1 MGDDTKTKAQG
12 NGRRGPRKT
21 GGTRTT
27 KKPQLALDE
36 LVIEDADLVGA
47 VQQFD
52 MCRKAVATASGN
64 RDKALDKV
72 KKLIPADTLARMSDE
87 QLAIRV
93 GAYRI
98 AMHDIKGG
106 HRAFDTKDRQVM
118 RISPA
123 KE

>member
-1 MGDDTKTKAQG
+1 MTTKPS
-12 NGRRGPRKT
+12 NGRRSR
-21 GGTRTT
+21 GGTKTT
-27 KKPQLALDE
+27 KKPQIAMDE
-36 LVIEDADLVGA
+36 LVIDDPDLVGA
-47 VQQFD
+47 VKLFD
-52 MCRKAVATASGN
+52 VCRDAVSTASGN

-72 KKLIPADTLARMSDE
+72 KALIPAETMARMSDE

-93 GAYRI
+93 GPYRI
-98 AMHDIKGG
+98 AMHEIKGG